1 MSFNDL
7 RNMDVRDL
15 DFSGIGQWPVA
26 GRAVVVGIVV
36 AVVVA
41 IGYFAFVRGELSDLK
56 NARLE
61 ETVLRQQFEKKQR
74 LVANLAAYRK
84 QLAEMR
90 KTFGT
95 LLRQLPSQNEIDS
108 LLRDISQTA
117 QEDGLAQ
124 KLFQPRPEKRQ
135 GFYAEKPI
143 AMDYVGSYGQVA
155 KFVSDVAALPR
166 IVTFNDF
173 SLHPV
178 KSGDG
183 SQLEFRVTAVTYRYL
198 TEEEMAQGKGSKKS
212 RRRH

>member
-84 QLAEMR
+84 QLA
-90 KTFGT
+90 
-95 LLRQLPSQNEIDS
+95 
-108 LLRDISQTA
+108 
-117 QEDGLAQ
+117 
-124 KLFQPRPEKRQ
+124 
-135 GFYAEKPI
+135 
-143 AMDYVGSYGQVA
+143 
-155 KFVSDVAALPR
+155 
-166 IVTFNDF
+166 
-173 SLHPV
+173 
-178 KSGDG
+178 
-183 SQLEFRVTAVTYRYL
+183 
-198 TEEEMAQGKGSKKS
+198 
-212 RRRH
+212 